1 MVTSAFMPAMK
12 HTSRG
17 RKHTERPVVAM
28 INSHASR
35 MALPNMAAYSASKA
49 ALASFA
55 DAIRPELAS
64 NGIHVVQIHPGG
76 LQILSQRVH
85 SPQHSALQSQFQH
98 CMMLLTP
105 YVLEKN
111 RVLCYS
117 KLWWWVR
124 KLVSYALIDAGT
136 QISTNSCA
144 VQISCKSC
152 CFEYRS

>member
-17 RKHTERPVVAM
+17 RKHTERPVVAI

-76 LQILSQRVH
+76 LQMLLQRVQ
-85 SPQHSALQSQFQH
+85 SPHHPALQSQIQH

-105 YVLEKN
+105 QKLKQD
-111 RVLCYS
+111 RVLCHS
-117 KLWWWVR
+117 KPCW
-124 KLVSYALIDAGT
+124 
-136 QISTNSCA
+136 
-144 VQISCKSC
+144 
-152 CFEYRS
+152 